1 MTAEETM
8 DVDVADASSSSSQK
22 APLSLPVFHVIRSAQ
37 AAHGL
42 RYSDYA
48 RYG

>member
-1 MTAEETM
+1 MTATTEMM
-8 DVDVADASSSSSQK
+8 DVDVAIEASK
-22 APLSLPVFHVIRSAQ
+22 APLSLPIFHVIRSAQ